1 MHSLIS
7 ILSSFAD
14 WLWGP
19 PLLILLVG
27 GGIFLTLRLGF
38 FQIRYFP
45 YIMNQTFG
53 KMFNQVKEPFH
64 LSKQQLQHLLHQSVQ
79 QI

>member
-53 KMFNQVKEPFH
+53 KMF
-64 LSKQQLQHLLHQSVQ
+64 
-79 QI
+79 I

>member
-45 YIMNQTFG
+45 YIPN
-53 KMFNQVKEPFH
+53 P
-64 LSKQQLQHLLHQSVQ
+64 LLPIYYESNFRKDV
-79 QI
+79 

>member
-53 KMFNQVKEPFH
+53 KMFSKNKRSRSEERRVGKECRSRWSPYH
-64 LSKQQLQHLLHQSVQ
+64 
-79 QI
+79 